1 MDQVTRAEY
10 GRLMDELR
18 AGMAPP
24 EPPPGQQLVPPA
36 TRGWLAGV
44 LALAAFA
51 AVLAAILAPGEHATY
66 WQSLGHCGEFIA
78 GMGICAMLGGL
89 GKARRNAAAKQ
100 RARRR

>member
-1 MDQVTRAEY
+1 MTSTTQAEY

-36 TRGWLAGV
+36 TRGWLAGA